1 MTAQSASTS
10 TTIENIVA
18 STQIKQELD
27 VKQLGADL
35 EGGIYDHEQFPG
47 VIFRSPTTQATMLL
61 YRSGKIISTGA
72 NCIEDV
78 EEGYRILFSHLRTL
92 GIAVTAQPSITIQN
106 LVSSA
111 DLRIS
116 LDLNALAI
124 GLGIEEIEYEPEQFP
139 GLVYRPD
146 GISIVILVFN
156 NGKLIITGAKTESE
170 TQIGVERVKSRLTEL
185 GFSDY

>member
-1 MTAQSASTS
+1 MTAQSASTQ

-18 STQIKQELD
+18 STEIDQELD
-27 VKQLGADL
+27 IDQLGADL

-47 VIFRSPTTQATMLL
+47 IIFRSSTTQATMLL

-78 EEGYRILFSHLRTL
+78 ESGFRILFNRLRNL

-111 DLRIS
+111 DLQVS

-139 GLVYRPD
+139 GLVYRP
-146 GISIVILVFN
+146 GEISVVILVFN
-156 NGKLIITGAKTESE
+156 NGKLVITGAKTERE
-170 TQIGVERVKSRLTEL
+170 TQLGVEQIKTRLTEL
-185 GFSDY
+185 GFLEY